1 MMSDLI
7 KIKKEVKEALDNSQP
22 VISLE
27 STIISHGMPYPDN
40 VETALKLEEI
50 AYNKGVIPATIAIID
65 GIIHIGLE
73 KEEIEKLAKAENV
86 AKVSRRDFPY
96 VISHKLTGATTV
108 AGTMIASNMV
118 GIKVFATGGIGG
130 VHRGAELSFDISAD
144 LREFSLTPV
153 VVVSAGAK
161 AILDLNKTMEVLESF
176 GINVL
181 GYKTQVFPAF
191 YSQSSGIKLNTLV
204 NNPKEIAET
213 FKASLDMGFES
224 GLLIANPIPKEDEIP
239 NEVIEDYINTA
250 INEMKKEKIS
260 GKDTTPYLL
269 SKIVELS
276 DGKSL
281 KANISLVKNNVAL
294 ASEVSK
300 ELTVLQFD
308 KGSKYKL

>member
-1 MMSDLI
+1 MSDLI
-7 KIKKEVKEALDNSQP
+7 KIKNEVKEALDNGQP

-50 AYNKGVIPATIAIID
+50 AYSKGVIPATIAIID

-73 KEEIEKLAKAENV
+73 KEEIERLAKAENV
-86 AKVSRRDFPY
+86 VKVSRRDFPY
-96 VISHKLTGATTV
+96 VMSRKLMGATTV

-118 GIKVFATGGIGG
+118 GIRVFATGGIGG
-130 VHRGAELSFDISAD
+130 VHRGAENSFDISAD

-161 AILDLNKTMEVLESF
+161 AILDLNKTMEVLESL

-181 GYKTQVFPAF
+181 GYKTKEFPAF
-191 YSQSSGIKLNTLV
+191 YSQNSGIKINTLV

-213 FKASLDMGFES
+213 FKSSLDMGFES

-239 NEVIEDYINTA
+239 KEIIEDYINTA
-250 INEMKKEKIS
+250 LTEMKKEKIS

-276 DGKSL
+276 NGKSL

-294 ASEVSK
+294 ASETSK
-300 ELTVLQFD
+300 ELTLLLFD
-308 KGSKYKL
+308 KGAKYKQ

>member
-1 MMSDLI
+1 
-7 KIKKEVKEALDNSQP
+7 LDNGQP

-50 AYNKGVIPATIAIID
+50 AYSKGVIPATIAIID

-73 KEEIEKLAKAENV
+73 KEEIERLAKAENV
-86 AKVSRRDFPY
+86 VKVSRRDFPY
-96 VISHKLTGATTV
+96 VMSRKLMGATTV

-118 GIKVFATGGIGG
+118 GIRVFATGGIGG
-130 VHRGAELSFDISAD
+130 VHRGAENSFDISAD

-161 AILDLNKTMEVLESF
+161 AILDLNKTMEVLESL

-181 GYKTQVFPAF
+181 GYKTKEFPAF
-191 YSQSSGIKLNTLV
+191 YSQNSGIKINTLV

-213 FKASLDMGFES
+213 FKSSLDMGFES

-239 NEVIEDYINTA
+239 KEIIEDYINTA
-250 INEMKKEKIS
+250 LTEMKKEKIS

-276 DGKSL
+276 NGKSL

-294 ASEVSK
+294 ASETSK
-300 ELTVLQFD
+300 ELTLLLFD
-308 KGSKYKL
+308 KGAKYKQ